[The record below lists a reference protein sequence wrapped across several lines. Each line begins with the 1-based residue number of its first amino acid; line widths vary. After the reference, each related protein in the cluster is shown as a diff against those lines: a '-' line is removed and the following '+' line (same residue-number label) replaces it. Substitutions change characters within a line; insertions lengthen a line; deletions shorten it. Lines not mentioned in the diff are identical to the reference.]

1 MRLRKERVGRRRNED
16 GTLLVI
22 IMVGVAIGSIA
33 LTVATQSWSTTVR
46 REKEQELIFRGNQYV
61 TAILAYRKEHGGQF
75 PLTLEDLYKP
85 GPRRLRYIR
94 KLFKDPIA
102 EDGKWGLLYL
112 MPGGQG
118 VYDPKAAQK
127 AQDKAKDS
135 WSSGWNESQQPGA
148 LPPGVTPIGRGQNPG
163 ALPADVGTVLDGIAT
178 SVATFPVAPVP
189 GQGGVGQIG
198 GLPEEERVSE
208 PPIGWPIIGV
218 VSRASGKLAEKTFKV
233 YRQHDQVDEWQFHVF
248 DRGEPIQVPG
258 TPANQVAPSRYIG
271 PGSGGTGKI
280 LGLGEYGPRPGF
292 AQPMFPRQPGL
303 RLINPKGIQQNPQQ
317 QGKDPNQGG

>member
-1 MRLRKERVGRRRNED
+1 MPEQTMATRKHRRGEE

-33 LTVATQSWSTTVR
+33 LTVATQSWSTAVR
-46 REKEQELIFRGNQYV
+46 RDKEQELIFRGNQYV
-61 TAILAYRKEHGGQF
+61 TAILAYRKDHGGQF

-94 KLFKDPIA
+94 QLYKDPIV
-102 EDGKWGLLYL
+102 EGGKWGLLYL

-118 VYDPKAAQK
+118 VYDPMAAQK

-135 WSSGWNESQQPGA
+135 WSSGWNAPQPGA

-163 ALPADVGTVLDGIAT
+163 ALPADVGTVLDGMASSIGA
-178 SVATFPVAPVP
+178 FPTVPVP
-189 GQGGVGQIG
+189 GTGGVGQG
-198 GLPEEERVSE
+198 GPLDEERVSE

-218 VSRASGKLAEKTFKV
+218 VSRASGKTAEKTFKV
-233 YRQHDQVDEWQFHVF
+233 YRAHEQVNEWQFHVF
-248 DRGEPIQVPG
+248 DRGEPLQVPG
-258 TPANQVAPSRYIG
+258 TPGNQVPPPRFIG

-280 LGLGEYGPRPGF
+280 LGIGEYGPRIGIR
-292 AQPMFPRQPGL
+292 QPMFPPQPGG
-303 RLINPKGIQQNPQQ
+303 RLINPKGTQQNP
-317 QGKDPNQGG
+317 